1 MLNTLFAIDKDNG
14 LAALL
19 SSIAVILALHLV
31 VRVGK
36 FLWDMK
42 TEKDK
47 LSESTVKTLVKSV
60 EDNTKTVEQ
69 LGSEVRKVEAALADI
84 PKMKLDLRRLY
95 AALKIVAGDD
105 WPAIRAEIT
114 QDLGEF

>member
-1 MLNTLFAIDKDNG
+1 MNALFAIDKEHGMSG
-14 LAALL
+14 LLA
-19 SSIAVILALHLV
+19 SIAVILALHLV

-42 TEKDK
+42 VEKEK
-47 LSESTVKTLVKSV
+47 LSERTVKDLVSTV

-69 LGSEVRKVEAALADI
+69 LSHELRKVEAALADI
-84 PKMKLDLRRLY
+84 PKIKLDLRRLY
-95 AALKIVAGDD
+95 SAIKIVAGDD